1 MTRVPQMGVMMIL
14 VVEMLRKVWVVK
26 ARDKEEK

>member
-26 ARDKEEK
+26 ARDEEEK

>member
-1 MTRVPQMGVMMIL
+1 MPKLGVMKIL

-26 ARDKEEK
+26 ARDEEGI